1 MNNFD
6 RPYDLTVDGAGGM
19 GDGPRSKKTSSE
31 ITAWTVMNDLSRNLF
46 YVRSVNALN
55 WSVIDIN
62 KLKDV
67 NQVKSVSSYDI
78 DKAGADVFS
87 LFYK

>member
-1 MNNFD
+1 
-6 RPYDLTVDGAGGM
+6 M
-19 GDGPRSKKTSSE
+19 GDGPTPKGSSE
-31 ITAWTVMNDLSRNLF
+31 VTTHTVLNDLSRNLF
-46 YVRSVNALN
+46 YLRTINALN
-55 WSVIDIN
+55 YSVIDIN

-67 NQVKSVSSYDI
+67 KQIKTISALDV